1 MCSNFRL
8 LACVDEIETR
18 DTLSVLLLFDY
29 FWLVEVRFR
38 RWSVLGLLKVWLII
52 VGCYFGVSVKF

>member
-1 MCSNFRL
+1 M
-8 LACVDEIETR
+8 DEIETR

-52 VGCYFGVSVKF
+52 IGYFGVSVKF